1 MSVPREWGTLFLLY
15 DVVLVLQI
23 IHLDNQDNEKSILL
37 QSKSCYY
44 FENPVEIKYYTYNL
58 FCGIK

>member
-23 IHLDNQDNEKSILL
+23 IHLDNQDNVTTFAQNI
-37 QSKSCYY
+37 
-44 FENPVEIKYYTYNL
+44 YN
-58 FCGIK
+58 